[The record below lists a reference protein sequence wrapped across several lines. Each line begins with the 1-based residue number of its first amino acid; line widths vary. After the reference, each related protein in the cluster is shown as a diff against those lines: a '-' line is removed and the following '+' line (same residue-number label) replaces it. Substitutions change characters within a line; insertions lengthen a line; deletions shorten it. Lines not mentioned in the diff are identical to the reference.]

1 MLTRRA
7 LAKFVG
13 AAALSGGLP
22 FGLAAKAVAQTAA
35 APPPR
40 GTYLIKNGAV
50 VTVDGFS
57 APYRAPM
64 FSSATAGSPGSGQIW
79 PRRTPR

>member
-7 LAKFVG
+7 LTKFLG

-22 FGLAAKAVAQTAA
+22 FGLAAKAIAQIA
-35 APPPR
+35 APPTPR

-50 VTVDGFS
+50 VTVDEILGTL
-57 APYRAPM
+57 PRADVLVRDGRI
-64 FSSATAGSPGSGQIW
+64 AGGRARFG
-79 PRRTPR
+79 RGGR